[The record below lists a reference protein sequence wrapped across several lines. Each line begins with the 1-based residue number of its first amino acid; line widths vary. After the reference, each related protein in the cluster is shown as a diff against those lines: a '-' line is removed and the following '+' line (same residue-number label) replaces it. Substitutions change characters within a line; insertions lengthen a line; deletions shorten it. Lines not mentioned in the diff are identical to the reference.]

1 MLAFLGLIFREKP
14 MAPNAPLALNI
25 QEILAQCLI
34 GLANSPRDLLSCS
47 LVASSWTDEAQ
58 SHLFRHISIGK
69 RPNDQYTKLQIITV
83 EKALILYEALSSSSR
98 LRRHIRAVSIV
109 LMGSNPINTTICK
122 IGCLGFPQLHETSIF
137 MDKIYPDVLEA
148 LICHP
153 TLRTLRLSLMLSSFA
168 GLVDI
173 WPRCAPTLRHVE
185 LRWLVFGGT
194 ELLDYPAA
202 SRPRI
207 LIPALRLDNLGFKD
221 DSERSYTYGF
231 ALHPFDL
238 SDLRV
243 LSIGTQSELGYLWKE
258 VLPSHAFR
266 ACQFLDI
273 SYMPFTLD
281 AGFLIDISLLPN
293 LSELRATLGYPAAVI
308 VSMLASIPSQ
318 HAIHKISISF
328 RQYDPTAEDYTALDA
343 ALLELYVHNTQ
354 RRIVFEVTSDFK
366 PTVSA
371 AFPRLKEKYVLKWS
385 ENDSWMAANDLWWK
399 PFQAASKDS
408 LPERHRR
415 VIVLNSRSYGRF
427 GQDDAEAG
435 GCSLG
440 TSLEAAQE

>member
-1 MLAFLGLIFREKP
+1 MLAFLGLIRREKP
-14 MAPNAPLALNI
+14 MAHNAPLALNI

-69 RPNDQYTKLQIITV
+69 RPGDEYTKLQILTV

-122 IGCLGFPQLHETSIF
+122 IGCLSFPQLHETSIF

-153 TLRTLRLSLMLSSFA
+153 TLRTLRVSLMLSSFA

-173 WPRCAPTLRHVE
+173 WPRCAPSLRHVE
-185 LRWLVFGGT
+185 LRWLIFGGT
-194 ELLDYPAA
+194 ELLDYTAV

-207 LIPALRLDNLGFKD
+207 RIPALRLDNLEFKD

-238 SDLRV
+238 SDLRA
-243 LSIGTQSELGYLWKE
+243 LSIGTRSELGYLWKE
-258 VLPSHAFR
+258 LLPPHAFR

-273 SYMPFTLD
+273 SYM
-281 AGFLIDISLLPN
+281 FLIDISLLPN

-308 VSMLASIPSQ
+308 VSMIASIPPQ
-318 HAIHKISISF
+318 HAIHKISMSF
-328 RQYDPTAEDYTALDA
+328 RQYDPTADDYRALDA
-343 ALLELYVHNTQ
+343 ALLDLYVHNPH
-354 RRIVFEVTSDFK
+354 RVIVFEVMSFLK
-366 PTVSA
+366 PTISA
-371 AFPRLKEKYVLKWS
+371 SFPRLTEKYVLHWS
-385 ENDSWMAANDLWWK
+385 ENDSWMDANDLWWK
-399 PFQAASKDS
+399 N
-408 LPERHRR
+408 
-415 VIVLNSRSYGRF
+415 VIDVL
-427 GQDDAEAG
+427 
-435 GCSLG
+435 
-440 TSLEAAQE
+440 

>member
-1 MLAFLGLIFREKP
+1 MLAFLGLSRREKP
-14 MAPNAPLALNI
+14 MAHNAPLALNI
-25 QEILAQCLI
+25 QEILDQCLI

-69 RPNDQYTKLQIITV
+69 RSGDLFIKPLQIITP
-83 EKALILYEALSSSSR
+83 EKALILYEALSSSAR

-122 IGCLGFPQLHETSIF
+122 IGCLSFPQLHETSIF

-194 ELLDYPAA
+194 ELLDYPAP

-207 LIPALRLDNLGFKD
+207 RIPALRLDNLEFKD

-238 SDLRV
+238 SDLRA
-243 LSIGTQSELGYLWKE
+243 LSIGTRSELGYLWKE
-258 VLPSHAFR
+258 LLPPHAFR

-273 SYMPFTLD
+273 SYMPFTLN
-281 AGFLIDISLLPN
+281 AEFLIDISLLPN

-308 VSMLASIPSQ
+308 VSMLASIPRQ
-318 HAIHKISISF
+318 HDIHKISISF
-328 RQYDPTAEDYTALDA
+328 RQYDPTAEDYRALDA
-343 ALLELYVHNTQ
+343 VLLDLYIHNPL
-354 RRIVFEVTSDFK
+354 RVIVFEVISNYK
-366 PTVSA
+366 PTISA
-371 AFPRLKEKYVLKWS
+371 SFPRLKERYMLEWS
-385 ENDSWMAANDLWWK
+385 ENDSCMDANDLWWK
-399 PFQAASKDS
+399 NIIDM
-408 LPERHRR
+408 L
-415 VIVLNSRSYGRF
+415 
-427 GQDDAEAG
+427 
-435 GCSLG
+435 
-440 TSLEAAQE
+440 